1 MRKLVL
7 LFPFFLLYQN
17 LFAQLP
23 NKKDSYDPPKNLLE
37 TVSFLNKDSLVFY
50 YNYRYEIVKAEC
62 AEIFRFTKLDSTT
75 AKFTGKFIDFFYDST
90 IIAEGN
96 YINGVKDGLFKIYYL
111 NGKIKE
117 SGFYKN
123 GIRIGIWEY
132 WYENGSI
139 KQKINFS
146 DETSKVIDF
155 WDEKGKKRVNNG
167 EGYYSVNKR
176 VNNGES
182 NYSVNFSQLIYG
194 SSTLEGKIVNGNQDG
209 KWKLFVSESAS
220 YIEVYKDGK
229 FVEGKHIFLLGTEE
243 YTDKTHCDYLDKELI
258 DNSEKFIVGKCLFH
272 NNYGL
277 SKIISPE
284 FKGGEEGFRLYV
296 ARKLQYPEEAANL
309 GVQGRVILQ
318 FTIEPDGTVANIVV
332 IHSDSSLL
340 NNEAIRVIKSSPK
353 WKPGTQNGKPIRTS
367 YTFPVTF
374 ILQ

>member
-75 AKFTGKFIDFFYDST
+75 AKFTGKFIDFYYDST

-96 YINGVKDGLFKIYYL
+96 YINGVKDGLFKIFYL
-111 NGKIKE
+111 NGKTKE

-123 GIRIGIWEY
+123 GIRTGIWEY
-132 WYENGSI
+132 WYENESI

-146 DETSKVIDF
+146 DETPKVIDF

-167 EGYYSVNKR
+167 EGYYSQPI
-176 VNNGES
+176 S
-182 NYSVNFSQLIYG
+182 G
-194 SSTLEGKIVNGNQDG
+194 SSTLEGKIVKGNQDG

-229 FVEGKHIFLLGTEE
+229 FVEGKHMFLLGTED
-243 YTDKTHCDYLDKELI
+243 YTDKTHCDFLDKEFI

-277 SKIISPE
+277 SKIIPPE
-284 FKGGEEGFRLYV
+284 FEGGEVGFRSYV
-296 ARKLQYPEEAANL
+296 ARKLQYPEEAARL
-309 GVQGRVILQ
+309 GVQGRVYLKFI
-318 FTIEPDGTVANIVV
+318 IEPDGKVTNIIVLK
-332 IHSDSSLL
+332 SDSPLL